1 MKIGLVSPYNIF
13 KSGGVQECI
22 LATQAELQ
30 KRGHTAVII
39 TPQPRGYD
47 GPTPDNMIF
56 LGGSADFKSPFATT
70 AQVSAT
76 ASGERVEQVLEE
88 QKFDLLHF
96 HEPWIPIISRQIL
109 TRSNTINVATFH
121 SKMPD
126 TRVSKTLERVI
137 TPYTKSIL
145 KYIDVFTAVSE
156 PATDYLRQ
164 LSDAEITIIP
174 NGIDLTKYS
183 VKPRAKLSAPTIF
196 YIGRLE
202 KRKGVKYL
210 LRAFALVQAEMPNA
224 QLLIAGDGPDRK
236 KLTEYAD
243 ELGLQ
248 NVEFLGYIEDADK
261 IHLMQS
267 ADVFCSPAVYGESF
281 GIVLLEAMACG
292 RPVVAGANPG
302 YASVLRERGALGLVT
317 PKDSVDFSRRLLLF
331 LSDKGMRDTW
341 NDWSLDYIKQFD
353 YPRIVDQY
361 EKLYKKACKEH
372 KRA

>member
-13 KSGGVQECI
+13 KNGGVQECI

-30 KRGHTAVII
+30 KRGHKAIII

-70 AQVSAT
+70 VQVSAT
-76 ASGERVEQVLEE
+76 VNGERAEQVLAEE
-88 QKFDLLHF
+88 KFDLLHF
-96 HEPWIPIISRQIL
+96 HEPWIPIISRQLL
-109 TRSNTINVATFH
+109 TRSNTVNVATFH

-137 TPYTKSIL
+137 TPYTRSIL

-164 LSDAEITIIP
+164 LSDVDITIIP

-183 VKPRAKLSAPTIF
+183 VNPRATLSNPTIF

-210 LRAFALVQAEMPNA
+210 LRAFALVQEELPEA

-236 KLTEYAD
+236 KLMEQVD
-243 ELGLQ
+243 ELGLH
-248 NVEFLGYIEDADK
+248 NVEFLGFIDDDEK
-261 IHLMQS
+261 IRLMQS
-267 ADVFCSPAVYGESF
+267 ADVVCSPAVYGESF

-302 YASVLRERGALGLVT
+302 YTSVLQERGALGLVT
-317 PKDSVDFSRRLLLF
+317 PKDSVDFARRLVLF
-331 LSDKGMRDTW
+331 LTDKGMRDTW
-341 NDWSLDYIKQFD
+341 NEWSLEYVKQFD

-361 EKLYKKACKEH
+361 EKLYRKACKEH
-372 KRA
+372 KK